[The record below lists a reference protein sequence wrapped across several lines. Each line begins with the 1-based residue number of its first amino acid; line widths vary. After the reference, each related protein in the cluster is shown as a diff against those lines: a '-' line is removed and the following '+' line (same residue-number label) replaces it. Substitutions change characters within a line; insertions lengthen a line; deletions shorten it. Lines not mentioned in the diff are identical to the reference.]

1 VQRVSVV
8 PGYEAGQLRAS
19 VKLRDVLSV
28 RVTFRALLIAV
39 LALLVSTAHA
49 WGTQGHQVIASLAH
63 AQLTAK
69 AKTEVD
75 RLLALEP
82 GATLA
87 SISTWADETRNKTT
101 APWHYVNFPR
111 DTCTYDPA
119 RGCPDDQCVVGA
131 IDKQLA
137 ILASNASD
145 EKRLVAL
152 KYVVHLVADVHQP
165 LHAGYADDRG
175 GNTYQIQAFGR
186 GTNLHSLWDT
196 GLIENTGLDT
206 AAMTA
211 KLLAMP
217 APAGNLDAARVA
229 EESCRIV
236 GTAGFYPERKVDLEY
251 VERFTPVMEKKLAA
265 AGARLAAMLNVRFR

>member
-1 VQRVSVV
+1 MKSFSVS
-8 PGYEAGQLRAS
+8 GR
-19 VKLRDVLSV
+19 
-28 RVTFRALLIAV
+28 IAII
-39 LALLVSTAHA
+39 ATAIAFSAAADA
-49 WGTQGHQVIASLAH
+49 WGTKGHQVVANLAY
-63 AQLTAK
+63 AQLTDK
-69 AKTEVD
+69 AKTEVN

-87 SISTWADETRNKTT
+87 SVSTWADETRNKTT

-111 DTCTYDPA
+111 DTCTYDAA
-119 RGCPDDQCVVGA
+119 RDCPDGQCVVGA

-137 ILASNASD
+137 VLASNTSD

-186 GTNLHSLWDT
+186 GTNLHALWDN

-211 KLLAMP
+211 KLLA
-217 APAGNLDAARVA
+217 ASATAGEVDAARVA
-229 EESCRIV
+229 EESRRIV
-236 GTAGFYPERKVDLEY
+236 GTAGFYPDRKVGTDYL
-251 VERFTPVMEKKLAA
+251 ERFTPVMEKRLSV
-265 AGARLAAMLNVRFR
+265 AGARLAARLNEVFR

>member
-1 VQRVSVV
+1 MSR
-8 PGYEAGQLRAS
+8 YEAGQLRAS

-49 WGTQGHQVIASLAH
+49 WGTQGHQVVADLAY
-63 AQLTAK
+63 AQLTTK

-111 DTCTYDPA
+111 DTCAYDAA
-119 RGCPDDQCVVGA
+119 RDCPDGQCVVGA

-145 EKRLVAL
+145 EKRLNAL
-152 KYVVHLVADVHQP
+152 RYVVHLVADVHQP

-175 GNTYQIQAFGR
+175 GNTYQVQAFGR
-186 GTNLHSLWDT
+186 GTNLHALWDT
-196 GLIENTGLDT
+196 GLIENTGMDT
-206 AAMTA
+206 SAMTT
-211 KLLAMP
+211 KLMGSP
-217 APAGNLDAARVA
+217 VTSGSLDAAHAA
-229 EESCRIV
+229 EASCRIV
-236 GTAGFYPERKVDLEY
+236 GTAGFYPGRKVGAGY
-251 VERFTPVMEKKLAA
+251 VERFTPVMERQLRL
-265 AGARLAAMLNVRFR
+265 AGARLARILEAVFR

>member
-1 VQRVSVV
+1 M
-8 PGYEAGQLRAS
+8 LAS
-19 VKLRDVLSV
+19 TIMR
-28 RVTFRALLIAV
+28 RLLPLL

-49 WGTQGHQVIASLAH
+49 WGTQGHHVVANLAY
-63 AQLTAK
+63 AQLTVK

-75 RLLALEP
+75 RLLALEAA
-82 GATLA
+82 ATLA

-111 DTCTYDPA
+111 DTCTYDA
-119 RGCPDDQCVVGA
+119 AHDCPDGQCVVGA

-137 ILASNASD
+137 ILASDAPD
-145 EKRLVAL
+145 EKRLNAL
-152 KYVVHLVADVHQP
+152 KYVVHLVRDIHQP

-175 GNTYQIQAFGR
+175 GNTYQVQAFGR
-186 GTNLHSLWDT
+186 GTNLHALWDS

-206 AAMTA
+206 A

-217 APAGNLDAARVA
+217 APVGNLDAARVA

-236 GTAGFYPERKVDLEY
+236 GTAGFYPERKVGADYAEQ
-251 VERFTPVMEKKLAA
+251 FTPVMEKQLAA
-265 AGARLAAMLNVRFR
+265 AGARLAAMLSVRFR

>member
-1 VQRVSVV
+1 M
-8 PGYEAGQLRAS
+8 LAS
-19 VKLRDVLSV
+19 TIMR
-28 RVTFRALLIAV
+28 RLLPLL
-39 LALLVSTAHA
+39 LAFLTLTAHA
-49 WGTQGHQVIASLAH
+49 WGTQGHHIVANLAY
-63 AQLTAK
+63 AQLTAN
-69 AKTEVD
+69 AKTQVD

-87 SISTWADETRNKTT
+87 SVSTWADETRNKIT

-111 DTCTYDPA
+111 DSCTYDAA
-119 RGCPDDQCVVGA
+119 RDCSDGQCVVSA

-137 ILASNASD
+137 VLASNASV

-175 GNTYQIQAFGR
+175 GNTYQVQGFGR
-186 GTNLHSLWDT
+186 GTNLHALWDT

-206 AAMTA
+206 SAMTA
-211 KLLAMP
+211 RLLAVP
-217 APAGNLDAARVA
+217 APVRDFDAARVA

-236 GTAGFYPERKVDLEY
+236 GGSDFYPGRKVGAVY
-251 VERFTPVMEKKLAA
+251 VERFTPVMEKQLAA